1 MTFLVLAPP
10 RSMTAWLANLLT
22 TDRTVCH
29 HDVLT
34 NGGLARMRELV
45 ETPGVGFA
53 ETSGLAIPL
62 TLLGAFPDARI
73 VVIQSEPARVA
84 VSLTK
89 LGVDG
94 PGFIRHVAPR
104 IARAVS
110 ILSGHAMFVRDT
122 EVIDRAGDIAAY
134 LTGHRPSD
142 ARLALLRSL
151 RVVKTNPLHGD
162 PRALQALIRSE
173 P

>member
-45 ETPGVGFA
+45 APGVGFA

-84 VSLTK
+84 ASLSR
-89 LGVDG
+89 LGVNG
-94 PGFIRHVAPR
+94 AGFVRHAAPS

-110 ILSGHAMFVRDT
+110 ILSGHAKFVRDT
-122 EVIDRAGDIAAY
+122 EVLDRAGDIAEY

-142 ARLALLRSL
+142 ARLSLLRSL
-151 RVVKTNPLHGD
+151 HVVKTHPLQGD
-162 PRALQALIRSE
+162 PRPLQALIRSE